1 MSEFKIEKG
10 IPQPARSGGR
20 YSKYPFREMKVGDSF
35 LAETSDASVIR
46 SNVAVFSRRNPGYK
60 FSTRKEGTGIR
71 VWRIAAK

>member
-10 IPQPARSGGR
+10 IPQPARNGCT
-20 YSKYPFREMKVGDSF
+20 KYPLRQMKVGESF
-35 LAETSDASVIR
+35 FVGESTNASVVR
-46 SNVAVFSRRNPGYK
+46 SNIALFSKRNPDYK